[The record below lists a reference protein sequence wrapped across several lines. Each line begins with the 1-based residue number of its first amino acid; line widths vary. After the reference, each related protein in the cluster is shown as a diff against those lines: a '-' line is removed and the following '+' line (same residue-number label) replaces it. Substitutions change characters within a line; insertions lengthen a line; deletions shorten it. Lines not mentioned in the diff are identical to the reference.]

1 MNTRPQVLID
11 CDPGHDDAIAILLA
25 AELTDIQAITTVA
38 GNTNLEN
45 TTRNALAVVDLTNQ
59 QIPVFS
65 GASQPLQGTTQNAEH
80 VHGKRGFGGVELP
93 DPVTQL
99 TGTDAVDQIIQY
111 SHDVAELWII
121 AIGPLTNIALALQ
134 KDPQLA
140 ERIAGFSVMGGSTN
154 HGNAT
159 ATAEFN
165 IWADPEAAKI
175 VFDSQARVK
184 LCGLNLTRQFMSDD
198 ALITELQKS
207 PAPKAKLMAELYSYM
222 HLRMDELVGER
233 AAALHD
239 PCAVL
244 AITHPDMFEF
254 THLPVDVELNGKL
267 TRGMTVVDQ
276 RLSKNKAPANVE
288 VAMTIDA
295 TRARHLLV
303 KHFT

>member
-1 MNTRPQVLID
+1 
-11 CDPGHDDAIAILLA
+11 
-25 AELTDIQAITTVA
+25 
-38 GNTNLEN
+38 
-45 TTRNALAVVDLTNQ
+45 
-59 QIPVFS
+59 
-65 GASQPLQGTTQNAEH
+65 
-80 VHGKRGFGGVELP
+80 
-93 DPVTQL
+93 
-99 TGTDAVDQIIQY
+99 
-111 SHDVAELWII
+111 
-121 AIGPLTNIALALQ
+121 
-134 KDPQLA
+134 
-140 ERIAGFSVMGGSTN
+140 MGGSTN

-159 ATAEFN
+159 PTAEFN

-175 VFDSQARVK
+175 VFDSQARVR

-198 ALITELQKS
+198 ALIAELQKS

>member
-1 MNTRPQVLID
+1 MSARPKVLID
-11 CDPGHDDAIAILLA
+11 CDPGHDDAIAIILA
-25 AELTDIQAITTVA
+25 AELTDIQAITTVT
-38 GNTNLEN
+38 GNTDLEN
-45 TTRNALAVVDLTNQ
+45 TTRNALTVVDIIDQ

-65 GASQPLQGTTQNAEH
+65 GASQPLQGATQNAWH

-93 DPVTQL
+93 DPITQL
-99 TGTDAVDQIIQY
+99 TGTNAVDQIIRY
-111 SHDVAELWII
+111 SHDVEELWII

-134 KDPQLA
+134 EDPQLA
-140 ERIAGFSVMGGSTN
+140 QRIAGFSVMGGSTN

-159 ATAEFN
+159 ANAEFN
-165 IWADPEAAKI
+165 IWADPEAAKV
-175 VFDSQARVK
+175 VFDSKARVK

-198 ALITELQKS
+198 ALIGELQNS
-207 PAPKAKLMAELYSYM
+207 PAPKAKLMAQLYSYM

-244 AITHPDMFEF
+244 AITHPDIFEF
-254 THLPVDVELNGKL
+254 SHLSVDVELSGKL

-276 RLSKNKAPANVE
+276 RQSKNKAFANVE
-288 VAMTIDA
+288 VAMTLDA
-295 TRARHLLV
+295 AHARHLLV